1 MATKEQIE
9 RIIQAVEHLNATG
22 WSNSDTIASFAVG
35 VSVASIVAAWRISV
49 SQQKSERRR
58 YTAQL
63 HDWYWSVEMREIRQT
78 VDATQLEWRKSDD
91 PDDYI
96 RKLLAKT
103 NNGQNNTSWLHI
115 SRLLFFFSDL
125 ERHIRSKTVDKN
137 LALEMF
143 GRAQYEWF
151 EDFFSAIRKQVEARY
166 QGHNNPPSWLQETM
180 AFEER
185 LQKLKTA

>member
-1 MATKEQIE
+1 MATKEQVE
-9 RIIQAVEHLNATG
+9 RTIQAIENLSGAG
-22 WSNSDTIASFAVG
+22 WSYSDTIASFAVG

-49 SQQKSERRR
+49 SQQEAERRR

-63 HDWYWSVEMREIRQT
+63 HDWYWSDEIREIRQT

-103 NNGQNNTSWLHI
+103 DRGENNRSWLHT

-151 EDFFSAIRKQVEARY
+151 EDFFSAVRAKSRPGFKIITILPVGSKK
-166 QGHNNPPSWLQETM
+166 
-180 AFEER
+180 
-185 LQKLKTA
+185 QKLLRKD